1 MHRKVFTRKLFAE
14 THTLFTRKRRAGKW
28 RGASGSFFKSTTN
41 VLGSE
46 PREQDW
52 RELRSSARGSNG
64 RGFSARSSSTRGSNA
79 RSSSARGPEDLLPEF
94 ASYHP
99 DSKQPTFFAVFKFE
113 RFFGGDCDRVYSG
126 QCSMWTGLALRTV
139 RIERIYMPAVNC
151 VELCEPLQEA
161 LPALCSKCS
170 TRTWK
175 DCSTLYMVHPGEL
188 PGTLFQTSR
197 YSST

>member
-1 MHRKVFTRKLFAE
+1 MF
-14 THTLFTRKRRAGKW
+14 W
-28 RGASGSFFKSTTN
+28 GASLESRTGA
-41 VLGSE
+41 
-46 PREQDW
+46 
-52 RELRSSARGSNG
+52 RSSARGSDG
-64 RGFSARSSSTRGSNA
+64 RGSNA
-79 RSSSARGPEDLLPEF
+79 RGSSARGPEDLLPEF

-175 DCSTLYMVHPGEL
+175 DCSTLYGASGRATRNTL
-188 PGTLFQTSR
+188 PHTLLDTLPHRAPSKCLRKPIQSNLRCRTVDFPLQ
-197 YSST
+197 